1 MVIKKNENRL
11 VHMFDGVKRQNLAR
25 GEKTHMVKL
34 IFGKGS
40 VVPVHSH
47 SQEQTGY
54 LIKGKIVL
62 TIDGVEHEIDEGDSW
77 SIGGNVSHG
86 AAMTEDSVAVEI
98 FSPPREDYLD
108 D

>member
-1 MVIKKNENRL
+1 MVIKKREDGL
-11 VHMFDGVKRQNLAR
+11 VRMLEGVTRQNLAM
-25 GEKTHMVKL
+25 GEKTHMVKFF
-34 IFGKGS
+34 FGKGS

-77 SIGGNVSHG
+77 SIGGNISHG
-86 AAMTEDSVAVEI
+86 AAMTEDSVAVEV
-98 FSPPREDYLD
+98 FSPPRDDYLD

>member
-1 MVIKKNENRL
+1 MVIKKRDDGL
-11 VHMFDGVKRQNLAR
+11 VRMIEGVTRQNLAM
-25 GEKTHMVKL
+25 GEKTHMVK
-34 IFGKGS
+34 FFFEKGS

-62 TIDGVEHEIDEGDSW
+62 TIDGVEQEIDEGDSW
-77 SIGGNVSHG
+77 SIGGNISHG
-86 AAMTEDSVAVEI
+86 AAVPEDSVAVEV
-98 FSPPREDYLD
+98 FSPIREDYLD

>member
-1 MVIKKNENRL
+1 MVIKKRDEGL
-11 VHMFDGVKRQNLAR
+11 VRMLEGVTRQNLAL
-25 GEKTHMVKL
+25 GEKTHMIK
-34 IFGKGS
+34 IFLEKGS

-62 TIDGVEHEIDEGDSW
+62 TIDGVEHEVVEGDSW
-77 SIGGNVSHG
+77 SIGGNIIHS
-86 AAMTEDSVAVEI
+86 AATTEDSIAVEV
-98 FSPPREDYLD
+98 FSPLREDYLD